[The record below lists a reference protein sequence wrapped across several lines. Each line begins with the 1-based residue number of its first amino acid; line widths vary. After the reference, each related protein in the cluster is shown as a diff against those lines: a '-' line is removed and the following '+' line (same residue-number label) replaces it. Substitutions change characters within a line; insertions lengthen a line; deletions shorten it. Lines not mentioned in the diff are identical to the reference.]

1 MTTITNPAL
10 FSYKLGVSKY
20 GLFKKVPFMVAYWE
34 KDNGFQYDF
43 INLIQ
48 LSANRMDFAATEM
61 RPKDRKG
68 AFVYF
73 SAYKY
78 DEISYQLTMDP
89 AFNENNFVCYVVFR
103 AKDLGTISKHS
114 KLLIGDMH
122 KIDMK
127 SIYTLPVKDYMNA
140 KPVFSS
146 MRSATSYLGEFYAAY
161 ETLKSCLISALV
173 NYEDMFE

>member
-20 GLFKKVPFMVAYWE
+20 GLFKKVPFMIAYWE
-34 KDNGFQYDF
+34 KDNGFQYD
-43 INLIQ
+43 L
-48 LSANRMDFAATEM
+48 
-61 RPKDRKG
+61 
-68 AFVYF
+68 
-73 SAYKY
+73 
-78 DEISYQLTMDP
+78 DP
-89 AFNENNFVCYVVFR
+89 MFNENNFICYVVFR

-127 SIYTLPVKDYMNA
+127 SIYTLPVKDYTNA
-140 KPVFSS
+140 KPVLSS
-146 MRSATSYLGEFYAAY
+146 SHLGEFYTAY

>member
-20 GLFKKVPFMVAYWE
+20 GLFKKVPFMIAYWE
-34 KDNGFQYDF
+34 KDNGFQSDF

-61 RPKDRKG
+61 KSKDRKG

-89 AFNENNFVCYVVFR
+89 EFNENNFVCYVVYR

-122 KIDMK
+122 QIDMK

-140 KPVFSS
+140 KPLFLP
-146 MRSATSYLGEFYAAY
+146 MRSTTSYLGEFYTAY